1 MSTQSIVS
9 IKRNTVVILLAGGF
23 PNLNQAMQARLQSRY
38 RTFYG
43 FLNQVAQKQRGLH
56 AYARRSVYWES

>member
-9 IKRNTVVILLAGGF
+9 IKRNTVGIILAGGF
-23 PNLNQAMQARLQSRY
+23 PNLNQAMQALLHSGH

-43 FLNQVAQKQRGLH
+43 FLNEVAQKQRGLH